1 MSKGHRRFAAFWD
14 WQARHE
20 SQRERDLRAEV
31 AGAARGR
38 TLELGY
44 GVGTNWPFIPKNVEY
59 TGIEPDPYMRE
70 RAVGRVPAGREFT
83 LLQGDAQSLQFE
95 DGSFDTVLATLVFC
109 TIQEPEHA
117 LAELRRVLRPDGQF
131 VFFEHVRA
139 HSRFGAAIQ
148 SGLTPIYRRLAGGC
162 HLNRDTQAAT
172 EAAGFDTTVRRMKI
186 GALPVIVGV
195 AHKRA

>member
-1 MSKGHRRFAAFWD
+1 MLDRDSWPVTRVYGSVSPEDPVSEPIPVRVVAVHR
-14 WQARHE
+14 
-20 SQRERDLRAEV
+20 
-31 AGAARGR
+31 
-38 TLELGY
+38 
-44 GVGTNWPFIPKNVEY
+44 
-59 TGIEPDPYMRE
+59 
-70 RAVGRVPAGREFT
+70 
-83 LLQGDAQSLQFE
+83 
-95 DGSFDTVLATLVFC
+95 DGG
-109 TIQEPEHA
+109 
-117 LAELRRVLRPDGQF
+117 AELAATHAAPDGQF

-195 AHKRA
+195 AHKRP